1 MEAMVV
7 KAAELRQSLLP
18 DSTNEIIQSGVMAP
32 NPVTETLEE
41 PQILFLGTSSMKPS

>member
-18 DSTNEIIQSGVMAP
+18 ESTSEIIQSGVMAP